1 MLLNLFQ
8 SIRFKGKWRAY
19 LFRVCLSACDG
30 GYLDLLEF
38 AVNEGGE
45 LIEDA
50 CVATAMSNGHRDVAE
65 YLAGHIKENIEKRIN
80 RLKTESSISHVL

>member
-1 MLLNLFQ
+1 M
-8 SIRFKGKWRAY
+8 
-19 LFRVCLSACDG
+19 
-30 GYLDLLEF
+30 
-38 AVNEGGE
+38 NEGGE

-65 YLAGHIKENIEKRIN
+65 YLAGHIKENIEKRID